1 MANIDRIASVQ
12 ISLKTAGVQQVTFS
26 DLLLCGVHN
35 GPNRVDIVTG
45 ADDLL
50 DDSLFPSVTTTD
62 PLYKA
67 AQVAFAQTPGPKQI
81 YIGRRDAGEAV
92 DVALAAMAT
101 TNNNWYGFTDVAHAE
116 SDLTL
121 AAAWAE
127 ANSKIFLTCLS
138 NPNLAA
144 ATGSEPATALKTSQF
159 FRTAWWFNPDPTQF
173 PEVAIAAKMFT
184 KYPGQDNW
192 ANQRLSSVSA
202 PPLTETAFN
211 NIKNKNGNTFE
222 PFRNISI
229 TQTGTTAGGEW
240 IDIIRF
246 RDWLCEEIRTQVFDA
261 LIDTKLPYTD
271 SGIAVI
277 RQQIVRALDLGVRR
291 GGIAPRTVDPQNPNT
306 VIPSYTVIV
315 PAASDVSIS
324 DKSARI
330 LRDVAFTARLS
341 GAINVIQ
348 ITGTLTYGDI
358 G

>member
-1 MANIDRIASVQ
+1 MANIDRIASVV
-12 ISLKTAGVQQVTFS
+12 ISLKTAGVHQQTFS
-26 DLLLCGVHN
+26 DLLLSGVHG
-35 GPNRVDIVTG
+35 GPNRIDIITD

-50 DDSLFPSVTTTD
+50 DASQFPSVTTTHR
-62 PLYKA
+62 LYKA
-67 AQVAFAQTPGPKQI
+67 AQVAFAQTPGPRQV
-81 YIGRRDAGEAV
+81 YIGRRDNSEAI

-101 TNNNWYGFTDVAHAE
+101 TDNNWYGFSDVSHAE
-116 SDLTL
+116 ADLTL

-138 NPNLAA
+138 NPNVAA
-144 ATGSEPATALKTSQF
+144 ASGSEPATALKVSQF
-159 FRTAWWFNPDPTQF
+159 FRTAWWYNPDPAQF

-192 ANQRLSSVSA
+192 ANQRLSSVTS
-202 PPLTETAFN
+202 PPLTETAFH
-211 NIKNKNGNTFE
+211 NITNKNGNTFE

-229 TQTGTTAGGEW
+229 TQTGMTAGGEW

-261 LIDTKLPYTD
+261 LIDTRLPYTD

-291 GGIAPRTVDPQNPNT
+291 GGIAPRTVDPANPNT
-306 VIPSYTVIV
+306 VVPSYTVIV
-315 PAASDVSIS
+315 PAASEVSFS
-324 DKSARI
+324 DKAARI
-330 LRDVAFTARLS
+330 LRDVTFTARLA
-341 GAINVIQ
+341 GALNVIY
-348 ITGTLTYGDI
+348 ITGVLTYSDI